1 MPDQKEIADKLR
13 DKRDSLF
20 STVKA
25 WMMTNSTPLI
35 LGAIFGGS
43 VLIIV
48 WIAVAHS

>member
-13 DKRDSLF
+13 DQRDTLISRF
-20 STVKA
+20 KSWV
-25 WMMTNSTPLI
+25 MTNSTPLV

-43 VLIIV
+43 ILIIV